1 MIRIMHRWI
10 NSKGNDY
17 YEKLFSVCND
27 FNSSAGVFAGCGGSE
42 ESSNNTHDA
51 VNISDGTNADD
62 LSSTDDSASQGS
74 ENNLF

>member
-1 MIRIMHRWI
+1 MKSYLVFAMTSI
-10 NSKGNDY
+10 
-17 YEKLFSVCND
+17 LVLAF
-27 FNSSAGVFAGCGGSE
+27 FAGCGGSE